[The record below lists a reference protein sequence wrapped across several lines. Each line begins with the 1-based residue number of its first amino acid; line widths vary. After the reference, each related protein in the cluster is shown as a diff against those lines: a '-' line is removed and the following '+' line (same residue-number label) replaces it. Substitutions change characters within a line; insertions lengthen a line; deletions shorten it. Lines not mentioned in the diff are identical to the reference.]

1 MPAYPQLPAT
11 PGIGYSQCMGRCIIA
26 VAFVGSESVKAEC
39 RNDNLAKH
47 GGDSHIG
54 IHVDFQRSLRA
65 SILTVLGPFDEL
77 VSLSRLGGQRD
88 NSSVLVLCSLGSIIS
103 DFDSASR
110 LWLTY
115 RQRVLGRSRTGTCN
129 RDGDSRKVL
138 SFDNQTFLLDDSEDI
153 RCKC

>member
-1 MPAYPQLPAT
+1 
-11 PGIGYSQCMGRCIIA
+11 MGRCIVA
-26 VAFVGSESVKAEC
+26 VAFIGSESVKAEC

-77 VSLSRLGGQRD
+77 VALSRLGSQRD

-110 LWLTY
+110 LWL
-115 RQRVLGRSRTGTCN
+115 RDGQRVFGYRCRWSFYYFNLG
-129 RDGDSRKVL
+129 DVK
-138 SFDNQTFLLDDSEDI
+138 FDTLDNNTTI
-153 RCKC
+153 NN